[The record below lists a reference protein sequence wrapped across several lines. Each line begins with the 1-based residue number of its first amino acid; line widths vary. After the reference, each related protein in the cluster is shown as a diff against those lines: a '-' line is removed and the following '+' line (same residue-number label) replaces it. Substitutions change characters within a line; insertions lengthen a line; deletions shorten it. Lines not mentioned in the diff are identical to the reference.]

1 MSEKRGP
8 DLGASFVASGDLSG
22 SQFRLVAFDGNNVFL
37 PTSGMLCAG
46 VLQNKPKHGEHASVI
61 GIGYSKVQ
69 VGAALNSRAP
79 FQAGSSGFAL
89 AVDSGSWTQGVI
101 ITTTVSGEIGEA
113 LVFPGN
119 RHA

>member
-1 MSEKRGP
+1 MAVKRGP

-22 SQFRLVAFDGNNVFL
+22 SQYRLVAFNGKDVFL
-37 PTSGMLCAG
+37 PTSGMFCAG
-46 VLQNKPKHGEHASVI
+46 VLQNKPKNGEHAVVI

-69 VGAALNSRAP
+69 VGAALSARAA

-113 LVFPGN
+113 LIFPGA
-119 RHA
+119 RHP